1 MPDEGARHRI
11 LVVDDEEV
19 MRESLEYT
27 LDIEGFHVLTAS
39 SGREA
44 LKRLQEEEIEIVL
57 ADLKMPGMDGLEL
70 VKRVRRD
77 YPRLPI
83 ILMTAFGT
91 VSSAVE
97 AMREGAIDYL
107 PKPFETDLLLVTI
120 ERCLRQSAAD
130 AELALLRRE
139 LKERYGMG
147 NLIGR
152 STSMQRVYETIS
164 RIAAT
169 NATVLVQG
177 ESGTGKELV
186 ARAIHFNSQRK
197 KAPFL
202 SINCGG
208 LTETLLQSELFGHEK
223 GAFTGADFQKKGL
236 FEEAHGGTLFLDE
249 IGETTP
255 HFQVTL
261 LRVLQEGAIKRVGS
275 ARTINV
281 DVRIIAASNRDL
293 EKEVENNQ
301 FRKDLFYR
309 LNVIPIIV
317 PPLRERRDDIPL
329 LATHFLTHFI
339 NLHGRPNMQLTQS
352 ALDKLVSYCWPGN
365 VRELEN
371 RMERAVL
378 LTTGSSITAE
388 DLPLGEDSEEEEN
401 FDMEPFGEAK
411 ARLVDRFERRY
422 LTKLLSITRG
432 NVSRAA
438 RVAKKERSAFQK
450 LMRKHGIRS
459 ESFRSNDS
467 PSEIEESE
475 DAAAEK

>member
-1 MPDEGARHRI
+1 MSEEPTRHRI

-19 MRESLEYT
+19 MRESLQYT
-27 LDIEGFHVLTAS
+27 LDIEGFTVITAA
-39 SGREA
+39 SGKEA
-44 LKRLQEEEIEIVL
+44 LKKLHEEDIEVLL
-57 ADLKMPGMDGLEL
+57 ADLKMPGMDGIEL
-70 VKRVRRD
+70 VRRVKRD
-77 YPRLPI
+77 HPKLPI

-97 AMREGAIDYL
+97 AMRDGADDYL

-139 LKERYGMG
+139 LRERYGMG

-293 EKEVENNQ
+293 EKEVEASQ

-309 LNVIPIIV
+309 LNVIPIVV
-317 PPLRERRDDIPL
+317 PPLRQRRDDIPL
-329 LATHFLTHFI
+329 LATHFLTHFSK
-339 NLHGRPNMQLTQS
+339 LHGRPEMKLT
-352 ALDKLVSYCWPGN
+352 AETVDKLVAYDWPGN

-371 RMERAVL
+371 RMERAIL
-378 LTTGSSITAE
+378 LTQGSSITV
-388 DLPLGEDSEEEEN
+388 DDIPLGIDDEEDDT

-411 ARLVDRFERRY
+411 THVVDRFERRY
-422 LTKLLSITRG
+422 LTKILSITRG

-438 RVAKKERSAFQK
+438 RIAKKERSAFQK

-459 ESFRSNDS
+459 ESFRAPGTPANSTD
-467 PSEIEESE
+467 
-475 DAAAEK
+475 DAAEK

>member
-1 MPDEGARHRI
+1 MSEEPTRHRI

-19 MRESLEYT
+19 MRESLQYT
-27 LDIEGFHVLTAS
+27 LDIEGFTVITAA

-44 LKRLQEEEIEIVL
+44 LKKLQEEDVEILL
-57 ADLKMPGMDGLEL
+57 ADLKMPGMDGIEL
-70 VKRVRRD
+70 VRRVKRD
-77 YPRLPI
+77 HPKLPI

-97 AMREGAIDYL
+97 AMRDGADDYL

-139 LKERYGMG
+139 LRERYGMG

-293 EKEVENNQ
+293 EKEVEAAQ

-309 LNVIPIIV
+309 LNVIPIVV
-317 PPLRERRDDIPL
+317 PPLRQRRDDIPL
-329 LATHFLTHFI
+329 LATHFLTHFAK
-339 NLHGRPNMQLTQS
+339 LHGRLEMKLT
-352 ALDKLVSYCWPGN
+352 AETVDKLVGYDWPGN

-378 LTTGSSITAE
+378 LTQGSSITV
-388 DLPLGEDSEEEEN
+388 DDIPLGIDDEEEDT

-411 ARLVDRFERRY
+411 NHVVDRFERRY
-422 LTKLLSITRG
+422 LTKILSITRG

-438 RVAKKERSAFQK
+438 RIAKKERSAFQK

-459 ESFRSNDS
+459 ESFRAPGAPAF
-467 PSEIEESE
+467 PS
-475 DAAAEK
+475 DDAAEK

>member
-1 MPDEGARHRI
+1 M
-11 LVVDDEEV
+11 
-19 MRESLEYT
+19 
-27 LDIEGFHVLTAS
+27 TAA

-44 LKRLQEEEIEIVL
+44 LKTLQEEEVEILL
-57 ADLKMPGMDGLEL
+57 ADLKMPGMDGIEL
-70 VKRVRRD
+70 VRRVRKEN
-77 YPRLPI
+77 PRLPI

-97 AMREGAIDYL
+97 AMRHGANDYL
-107 PKPFETDLLLVTI
+107 PKPFETDLLILTI

-139 LKERYGMG
+139 LRERYGMG

-152 STSMQRVYETIS
+152 STAMQRVYETIS

-261 LRVLQEGAIKRVGS
+261 LRALQEGAIKRVGS

-293 EKEVENNQ
+293 ESEVETGQ

-309 LNVIPIIV
+309 LNVIPIVV
-317 PPLRERRDDIPL
+317 PLSAKGAMTFHCWQHTFSTILQRPMADQRCKSLRKR
-329 LATHFLTHFI
+329 
-339 NLHGRPNMQLTQS
+339 
-352 ALDKLVSYCWPGN
+352 
-365 VRELEN
+365 
-371 RMERAVL
+371 
-378 LTTGSSITAE
+378 
-388 DLPLGEDSEEEEN
+388 
-401 FDMEPFGEAK
+401 
-411 ARLVDRFERRY
+411 
-422 LTKLLSITRG
+422 
-432 NVSRAA
+432 
-438 RVAKKERSAFQK
+438 
-450 LMRKHGIRS
+450 
-459 ESFRSNDS
+459 
-467 PSEIEESE
+467 
-475 DAAAEK
+475 